1 MLLTLGTFFATM
13 FVGCAIALVPIGL
26 VALGIMVLGIV
37 GAMRCY
43 QRWMLAD

>member
-1 MLLTLGTFFATM
+1 MLTLGTFFATM

-43 QRWMLAD
+43 QRWMLAN